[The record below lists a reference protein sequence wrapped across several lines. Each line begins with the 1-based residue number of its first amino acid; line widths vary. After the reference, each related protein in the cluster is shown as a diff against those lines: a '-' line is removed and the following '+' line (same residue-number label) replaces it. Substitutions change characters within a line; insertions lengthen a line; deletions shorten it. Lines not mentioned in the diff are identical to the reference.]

1 MVAVAGIMSAAL
13 CFPADHG
20 VRISATSRR
29 PKMEDSER
37 LEATQDSQAVH
48 EEKFAP
54 RFDGLRFIKT
64 LVTAHR

>member
-1 MVAVAGIMSAAL
+1 MAAVAGIISAAL

-29 PKMEDSER
+29 VKMEDLER
-37 LEATQDSQAVH
+37 REENQDSQAAD

-54 RFDGLRFIKT
+54 RFDGLGFIKT

>member
-1 MVAVAGIMSAAL
+1 MAAVAGIISAAL

-37 LEATQDSQAVH
+37 LEAAQDSQTIG

-54 RFDGLRFIKT
+54 RFDGLHFIKT